1 MCNRVNQSKESTNNE
16 LECTNIIDLS
26 IIDVFTI
33 KSLKKICKVVWNY
46 YNNAMIKE
54 KMQMNIEI
62 EHKSTKKQRD
72 DKEDDL
78 QG

>member
-16 LECTNIIDLS
+16 IGCTNIIDLF

-46 YNNAMIKE
+46 YNNVMIKE
-54 KMQMNIEI
+54 KMQMTIEI
-62 EHKSTKKQRD
+62 EHKSTKK
-72 DKEDDL
+72 
-78 QG
+78 